1 MLTELRKPF
10 KYPKSTSIDKEKVV
24 KPDTKPSQSL
34 PLRARYSTLKRIWLY
49 LAHSRGKLG
58 IVLLMVI
65 ISSGLA
71 LLGPFMIGRAIDRYI
86 VERHTADLVFTLL
99 LLLGI
104 YLTHSLLLWL
114 QNIVM
119 VGIAQRT
126 VNEMREDLF
135 RKLHALPISYFDQQR
150 HGELM
155 SRVTNDMENVS
166 NTLNSSFIQIV
177 TSLLIL
183 IGTLAVMLYM
193 SVILTLLTL
202 TVIPLMYYGM
212 RWITRRTSKLFQEQ
226 QKNLGDLNGFIEETM
241 SGQQVIKMYSLEHK
255 VIDQFRDKNAK
266 LKLSGFW
273 AQTFSGFIP
282 KLMNGLNNLNFAI
295 IAFIGGILALNGMI
309 TIGAIVTFAEYS
321 RQFTRPLNDLAN
333 QFNTILSAIAGA
345 ERVFSVLDEHEETA
359 DESEANELEEMQG
372 EVVFSHVY
380 FAYDSDGN
388 TVSDVSFRT
397 EPGQTI
403 ALVGPTGAGKTT
415 LINLISRFYDVDR
428 GSILI
433 DGYDIKTIKRES
445 LRKHMAFVL
454 QDSYLFQGSIKDNIR
469 YGRLDATD
477 EEIVEAAKLA
487 NAHHFISQLNKGYE
501 TELKAEGA
509 GISQGQRQLI
519 SIARAILANP
529 SLLVLDEAT
538 SSIDTVTEVYIQEA
552 LQRLMKGR
560 TSFVI
565 AHRLNTIQNADQIL
579 VVQDGRIVE
588 RGSHVELMR
597 IGGYYSKLMA
607 LGVDDTR

>member
-255 VIDQFRDKNAK
+255 VIDQFRDKNAR

-607 LGVDDTR
+607 LGVDDI